1 MKNRLIGLV
10 VLLVILVVGGWYV
23 VSGHFKSPEER
34 VRTAFINLIKAENG
48 HIKSEISLQLGENS
62 QATFREVKVA
72 TDGDFQ
78 KGKDGALE
86 LATTLDIL
94 GQTTGASLSGK
105 GEIRLVGGKIFY
117 RIDEL
122 PPIYPDAQKIIG
134 RWIGGASNV
143 NIISDVLRGSITKA
157 LQEQKIFSEA
167 NRVGSEKINGV
178 GTTHIRVKLSSV
190 GYAAFLAEL
199 TKQSGDSTPINKE
212 QIEKNISQLEGSL
225 LDIWVDSSDNLR
237 KISVV
242 NTNTGNGDVTNVSI
256 YFSKLEGKLKIE
268 APQDVLQA
276 TVPAAS
282 SSPNNSVNK

>member
-1 MKNRLIGLV
+1 MKNRLISLV
-10 VLLVILVVGGWYV
+10 VLLVVLVVGGWYV
-23 VSGHFKSPEER
+23 VSGKTKSPEER
-34 VRTAFINLIKAENG
+34 VRIAFINLIKAENG

-62 QATFREVKVA
+62 QATFQEVKVA

-143 NIISDVLRGSITKA
+143 NIISDVLRGSIAKA

-212 QIEKNISQLEGSL
+212 QIEKNISQLEGSP

-242 NTNTGNGDVTNVSI
+242 NTNTGNGNVTNVSI

-276 TVPAAS
+276 TVPVAS